1 MKRGLALARVLS
13 GALLFRP
20 ALAFADATASFDET
34 TATAPAPAASRPSD
48 GAELLFERAQRFEAS
63 GRISEAIGAYT
74 ESLRLDPTRGP
85 ALLALGRLRARIGDP
100 GEAERL
106 FSMAARDPDVESEAL
121 TERARLR
128 RSQGRDAEA
137 LTDLENASSHAAKP
151 DGDAELATWYAER
164 RAWLAALSEWRR
176 VAAEAT
182 SDDLAARAKL
192 EVRALTVLAAEL
204 DPVAAGAAKSATWT
218 RRMLYRLADQKPK
231 DAPTKNRGASRSDV
245 VVNPLPRS
253 RNGPPGR

>member
-1 MKRGLALARVLS
+1 LKRELALARVVS
-13 GALLFRP
+13 AALLFRP
-20 ALAFADATASFDET
+20 EPAFADATASFDDT
-34 TATAPAPAASRPSD
+34 TATAPVPASHPSD
-48 GAELLFERAQRFEAS
+48 GAALLFERAQRFEAS

-85 ALLALGRLRARIGDP
+85 ALLALGRLRARIGDA

-106 FSMAARDPDVESEAL
+106 FSMAAREPDVESEAL

-128 RSQGRDAEA
+128 RSQGRNAEA
-137 LTDLENASSHAAKP
+137 LADLENASTHAAKP
-151 DGDAELATWYAER
+151 DSDAELAAWYAER

-182 SDDLAARAKL
+182 SDDIAARAKL

-204 DPVAAGAAKSATWT
+204 DPVAAGAAKNATWT
-218 RRMLYRLADQKPK
+218 RRMLYRLADSKPE
-231 DAPTKNRGASRSDV
+231 DAPTKKSRSTAK
-245 VVNPLPRS
+245 R
-253 RNGPPGR
+253 R